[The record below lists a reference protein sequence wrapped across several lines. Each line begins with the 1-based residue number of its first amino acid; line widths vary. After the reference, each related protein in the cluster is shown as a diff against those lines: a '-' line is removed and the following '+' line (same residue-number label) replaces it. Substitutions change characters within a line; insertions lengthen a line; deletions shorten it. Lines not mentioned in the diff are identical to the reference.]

1 MYLCA
6 SENGR
11 WVNEESHVIIII
23 IIMTT
28 TITIAMFIKYFG
40 ST

>member
-23 IIMTT
+23 MTT
-28 TITIAMFIKYFG
+28 TITTAMFIKYFG